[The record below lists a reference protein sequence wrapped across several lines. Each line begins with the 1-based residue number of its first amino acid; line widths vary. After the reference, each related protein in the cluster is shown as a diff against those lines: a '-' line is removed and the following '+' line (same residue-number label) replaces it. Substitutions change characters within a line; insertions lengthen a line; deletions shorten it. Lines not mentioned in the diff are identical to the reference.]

1 MKKLFDPL
9 FITYGVTWCIIHL
22 CRHWHQPIPVLN
34 DYLTDL
40 VTVPVMAHLSRY
52 FIRRFIVCD
61 ANYTYPLGY
70 LLFMAGYTAVVF
82 EWVMPHF
89 STHYTGDWWDVVAY
103 FAGSFF
109 YYYFHGNP
117 SFHRSKKSV

>member
-22 CRHWHQPIPVLN
+22 CRYLHQPIPVLN
-34 DYLTDL
+34 DHLTDL
-40 VTVPVMAHLSRY
+40 VAVPAMAHLSLH
-52 FIRRFIVCD
+52 FIRRFIVCN

-82 EWVMPHF
+82 EWIMPHF
-89 STHYTGDWWDVVAY
+89 SSRYTGDWWDVAAY
-103 FAGSFF
+103 FGGSFF

-117 SFHRSKKSV
+117 SFHLFKQPI